1 MVASKE
7 QVVMR
12 KLIVVYVLAATLCAG
27 ASAQNSILPDR
38 FGPWEATGGLKTLQ
52 IKDLGANWA
61 QGPNGAQVL
70 KESGLS
76 RIEQREYH
84 SGKDGVTFRVFVL
97 HDPSSAYEF
106 YTFLLAPGMR
116 NLGIGEDSALSQYD
130 GRFQVGN
137 LVVQATLSPNTRPE
151 SLTEI
156 LPALKAKAD
165 STPLPP
171 LKSYLPVKWR
181 LFGSEKYAL
190 GPEAFR
196 SAMISLNQGAYANLS
211 KEAGFQDGAE
221 AILARYQG
229 EKGGG
234 VLLLL
239 EYPTPQV
246 AENHLHHLEQA
257 LPQALKQ
264 TGVTVERKAS
274 MLSLVFA
281 ATSPEHARAIRDG
294 VNYETEVTWNEPSQT
309 ATDPPLVTVLYKIFV
324 FTMAFMVVATMAGI
338 AFGGFRVLIKHW
350 LPGKIFDRPEDIE
363 VLQMGL
369 SGKKID
375 PSDMY

>member
-1 MVASKE
+1 
-7 QVVMR
+7 MR
-12 KLIVVYVLAATLCAG
+12 KLIVVCVLAVVLCAG
-27 ASAQNSILPDR
+27 ASAQNTVLPDR
-38 FGPWEATGGLKTLQ
+38 FGSWEATGPSKTLQ
-52 IKDLGANWA
+52 TKDLGTNWA
-61 QGPNGAQVL
+61 QGANAGQVL
-70 KESGLS
+70 LESGLS
-76 RIEQREYH
+76 RIEQRAYR
-84 SGKDGVTFRVFVL
+84 GGQDGVTIRVFIL
-97 HDPSSAYEF
+97 KDPSSAYEF

-130 GRFQVGN
+130 ARLMVGN
-137 LVVQATLSPNTRPE
+137 LVVQATLSPNTKPE
-151 SLTEI
+151 SLGEI
-156 LPALKAKAD
+156 LPALKATAD
-165 STPLPP
+165 PSPLPP

-181 LFGSEKYAL
+181 VFGSEKYAL
-190 GPEAFR
+190 GPEGFR
-196 SAMISLNQGAYANLS
+196 SAMLSLNQGAYANFS

-246 AENHLHHLEQA
+246 AENHLHHFEQA
-257 LPQALKQ
+257 LPPAAKQ
-264 TGVTVERKAS
+264 SGVTVERKAS

-281 ATSPEHARAIRDG
+281 ATSPVHARAIRDE

-309 ATDPPLVTVLYKIFV
+309 ATDPPLVAVLYKIFV

-350 LPGKIFDRPEDIE
+350 LPGKIFDRPENIE